1 MDLLAG
7 FVVGGMAILNAR
19 FVGLFLQTNLAT
31 RLNRLGRRE
40 GDASDATP
48 EIAGLQEKY
57 DIGTVDWAVIDASGT
72 PEQTLRRSQIQIAHD
87 GGDFDLM
94 QVSVGPR

>member
-57 DIGTVDWAVIDASGT
+57 DIGAIDWTMIDASET
-72 PEQTLRRSQIQIAHD
+72 SEQTLKKCQAFFPRRETIKT
-87 GGDFDLM
+87 G
-94 QVSVGPR
+94 